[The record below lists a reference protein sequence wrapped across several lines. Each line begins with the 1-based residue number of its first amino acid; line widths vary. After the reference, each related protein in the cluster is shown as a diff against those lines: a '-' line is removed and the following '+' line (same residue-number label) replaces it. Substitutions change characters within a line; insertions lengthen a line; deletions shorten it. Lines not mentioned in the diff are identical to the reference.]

1 MQTVWIRPMHGFGIW
16 RKNRQI
22 DWQLVHFGRA
32 RVGARHHP
40 AQENGAEKPL
50 WPSRPQSIP
59 NVDRCAA

>member
-1 MQTVWIRPMHGFGIW
+1 MHGSGVW

-22 DWQLVHFGRA
+22 DWQLVHFGRT